1 MTLLVGCTYLG
12 TGKGLMLA
20 LQQLGWAPL
29 AVVRGKRWGW
39 GDGSRSL
46 FTQVPAPVPLEE
58 AHLFTAAAVKIRRS
72 QP

>member
-29 AVVRGKRWGW
+29 AVVRGTRWGW
-39 GDGSRSL
+39 GDGRRSL
-46 FTQVPAPVPLEE
+46 FTQVPAVD
-58 AHLFTAAAVKIRRS
+58 R
-72 QP
+72 